1 MAGYGGMGRSN
12 YQYNRVP
19 PPTGIK
25 DVPRYLKELL
35 GGFFSRF
42 FYIVK
47 LVWSTGWW
55 VLFTLSFVALFRGIS
70 PIIGALISKNILNGL
85 QGVLQTGALTE
96 SAFWQSDIFLLLIFL
111 FVYRL
116 TVAVINNVSSAV
128 NRIAGEKVV
137 RQVRM
142 QIMEKALTLDL
153 GSFDDPNLYEKMENA
168 NQEAG
173 SRPLQIITQT
183 FSIISSVIEL
193 ISYLVIL
200 LAVPGL
206 WWVTLIIVAVSIP
219 SAVIN
224 FIYRRKNFVYMRN
237 RSKERR
243 KMNYY
248 SSVLVDKDRI
258 KEVRLFDLGETFIGR
273 FQEAFQEYYQGLRN
287 LILAENGWHIV
298 ISLISCCT
306 NLVFYVLIAMM
317 VFTGKILIGDYTL
330 YTGAIAS
337 VATAIST
344 IITTSAMVYEGTL
357 FIDNLIV
364 FMKEKQTIIPSI
376 EAPAAVA
383 RGIGH
388 TIEFQNV
395 SFRYPGTQRDVL
407 KNVNLTI
414 HPGDTIVIVG
424 LNGAGK
430 TTLIKLLTRL
440 YDPTAGRIL
449 LDGRDIREYDVKAL
463 YEMFGIIF
471 QDYGKYADT
480 VAENIRYGD
489 IHKEVIRENIYEAAR
504 QSAAEEFIGALPLGY
519 DTPLMRIFEPEGREL
534 SIGQWQKLAIA
545 RAFYGESD
553 ILILDEPTASLDP
566 LAEQEIFRQFDLLRA
581 DKTTIFVSHRLSSAT
596 VADQVLVLEDG
607 CIIENGTHAELMAQ
621 GGKYHKLFSTQ
632 AERYLTKEEPA
643 PRPRPPFPTDGERPP
658 RPRRPFPKQEE
669 SDE

>member
-1 MAGYGGMGRSN
+1 MAVPGFGGYKHDRI
-12 YQYNRVP
+12 P
-19 PPTGIK
+19 PPKNLK
-25 DVPRYLKELL
+25 DLPRYLRELL
-35 GGFFSRF
+35 GGFFTRF

-47 LVWSTGWW
+47 LVWQTGWW
-55 VLFTLSFVALFRGIS
+55 VLFSLSFVAIFKGIA

-85 QGVLQTGALTE
+85 QGIIQTGGMSAD
-96 SAFWQSDIFLLLIFL
+96 AFWQSNIFLLLIFL

-116 TVAVINNVSSAV
+116 SVTVINNISSAV

-137 RQVRM
+137 RQVKL
-142 QIMEKALTLDL
+142 QIMEKSLKLDL

-173 SRPLQIITQT
+173 NRPLQIITQT
-183 FSIISSVIEL
+183 FSIISSVIEF

-200 LAVPGL
+200 LSAPGL
-206 WWVTLIIVAVSIP
+206 WWATLIIVAVSIP

-224 FIYRRKNFVYMRN
+224 FIYRRKNFTYMRN

-248 SSVLVDKDRI
+248 ASVLVDKDRI
-258 KEVRLFDLGETFIGR
+258 KEVRMFDLGDTFIGR
-273 FQEAFQEYYQGLRN
+273 FQDAFKEYYQGLRN
-287 LILAENGWHIV
+287 LILAESGWHIL
-298 ISLISCCT
+298 ISFVSCCT
-306 NLVFYVLIAMM
+306 NLVFYVLIAMR
-317 VFTGKILIGDYTL
+317 VFTGAIQIGDYSL

-337 VATAIST
+337 IATTIST
-344 IITTSAMVYEGTL
+344 IITTSALVYEGTL
-357 FIDNLIV
+357 FIDNLII
-364 FMKEKQTIIPSI
+364 FMKEKQTVVPSI
-376 EAPAAVA
+376 ETPASVA

-395 SFRYPGTQRDVL
+395 SFRYPGTQRDIL
-407 KNVNLTI
+407 KHVNLTI
-414 HPGDTIVIVG
+414 HPGDTVVLVG

-440 YDPTAGRIL
+440 YDPTDGLIL
-449 LDGRDIREYDVKAL
+449 LDGRDIREYDTKEL
-463 YEMFGIIF
+463 YQMFGIIF

-489 IHKEVIRENIYEAAR
+489 IHKEFKLENIHEAAQ
-504 QSAAEEFIGALPLGY
+504 QSAAEEYIQALPDGY
-519 DTPLMRIFEPEGREL
+519 DTPLMRIFEPNGREL

-566 LAEQEIFRQFDLLRA
+566 LAEQEIFRQFDLLRE

-596 VADQVLVLEDG
+596 VADQVIVLEDG
-607 CIIENGTHAELMAQ
+607 QVIENGTHLELMALK
-621 GGKYHKLFSTQ
+621 GKYHSLFSTQ
-632 AERYLTKEEPA
+632 AERYISKPEDNHPLRRPDG
-643 PRPRPPFPTDGERPP
+643 PRRRPP
-658 RPRRPFPKQEE
+658 RNFE
-669 SDE
+669 S

>member
-1 MAGYGGMGRSN
+1 MAGPGS
-12 YQYNRVP
+12 YQHTRVTP
-19 PPTGIK
+19 PKNIK
-25 DVPRYLKELL
+25 DVPRYLGELL
-35 GGFFSRF
+35 GGFFTRF

-47 LVWSTGWW
+47 LVWQTGWW
-55 VLFTLSFVALFRGIS
+55 VLFSLSFVAIFKGVA

-85 QGVLQTGALTE
+85 QTVIQTGVMNAGD
-96 SAFWQSDIFLLLIFL
+96 FWHSNIFYLLIFL

-116 TVAVINNVSSAV
+116 SVTVINNVSSAV

-137 RQVRM
+137 RQVKL
-142 QIMEKALTLDL
+142 QIMEKSLKLDL
-153 GSFDDPNLYEKMENA
+153 GSFDDPMLYEKMENA

-183 FSIISSVIEL
+183 FSIISSVIEF

-200 LAVPGL
+200 LSAPGL
-206 WWVTLIIVAVSIP
+206 WWATLIIVVVSVP
-219 SAVIN
+219 SAIIN
-224 FIYRRKNFVYMRN
+224 FIYRRKNFQYMRH

-248 SSVLVDKDRI
+248 ASVLVDKDRI
-258 KEVRLFDLGETFIGR
+258 KEVRMFDLGDTFIGR
-273 FQEAFQEYYQGLRN
+273 FQEAFHEYYQGLRS
-287 LILAENGWHIV
+287 LIIAESGWHV
-298 ISLISCCT
+298 LISFVSCCT
-306 NLVFYVLIAMM
+306 NLIFYVLIAIK
-317 VFTGKILIGDYTL
+317 VFAGSIQIGDYSL

-337 VATAIST
+337 IATTIST
-344 IITTSAMVYEGTL
+344 IITTSALVYEGTL

-364 FMKEKQTIIPSI
+364 FMKEKQTVVPSLA
-376 EAPAAVA
+376 EPASVM

-395 SFRYPGTQRDVL
+395 SFRYPGTQRNIL

-414 HPGDTIVIVG
+414 HPGDTVVLVG

-440 YDPTAGRIL
+440 YDPTEGVIL

-463 YEMFGIIF
+463 YQMFGIIF

-489 IHKEVIRENIYEAAR
+489 IHKELIPENIHEAAR
-504 QSAAEEFIGALPLGY
+504 QSAAEEYINALPDGY
-519 DTPLMRIFEPEGREL
+519 DTPLMRIFEPNGREL

-553 ILILDEPTASLDP
+553 VLILDEPTASLDP
-566 LAEQEIFRQFDLLRA
+566 LAEQEIFRQFDLLRE

-596 VADQVLVLEDG
+596 VADQVIVLEDG
-607 CIIENGTHAELMAQ
+607 QVIENGTHAELMAL
-621 GGKYHKLFSTQ
+621 GGKYHTLFTTQ
-632 AERYLTKEEPA
+632 AERYLAEKDTPRQA
-643 PRPRPPFPTDGERPP
+643 PDRPRPSH
-658 RPRRPFPKQEE
+658 RPRRDF
-669 SDE
+669 

>member
-1 MAGYGGMGRSN
+1 MANPGFGGYKHD
-12 YQYNRVP
+12 RVP
-19 PPTGIK
+19 PPKNLK
-25 DVPRYLKELL
+25 DLPRYLKALL
-35 GGFFSRF
+35 GGFFTRF

-47 LVWSTGWW
+47 LVWQTGWW
-55 VLFTLSFVALFRGIS
+55 VLFSLSFVAIFKGIA

-85 QGVLQTGALTE
+85 QDIVQTGSMGAD
-96 SAFWQSDIFLLLIFL
+96 AFWQSNIFYLLIFL

-116 TVAVINNVSSAV
+116 SVTVINNISSAV

-137 RQVRM
+137 RQVKL
-142 QIMEKALTLDL
+142 QIMEKSLKLDL

-173 SRPLQIITQT
+173 NRPLQIITQT
-183 FSIISSVIEL
+183 FSIISSVIEF
-193 ISYLVIL
+193 ISYLIIL
-200 LAVPGL
+200 LAAPGL
-206 WWVTLIIVAVSIP
+206 WWATLIIVAVSIP

-224 FIYRRKNFVYMRN
+224 FIYRRKNFTYMRN

-248 SSVLVDKDRI
+248 ASVLVDKDRI
-258 KEVRLFDLGETFIGR
+258 KEVRMFDLGDTFIGR
-273 FQEAFQEYYQGLRN
+273 FQEAFKEYYQGLRN
-287 LILAENGWHIV
+287 LILAESGWHIL
-298 ISLISCCT
+298 ISFVSCCT
-306 NLVFYVLIAMM
+306 NLVFYILIALR
-317 VFTGKILIGDYTL
+317 VFTGAIQIGDYSL

-337 VATAIST
+337 IATTIST

-357 FIDNLIV
+357 FIDNLIT
-364 FMKEKQTIIPSI
+364 FMKEKQTVIPS
-376 EAPAAVA
+376 VA
-383 RGIGH
+383 SPVSVSRGVGH

-395 SFRYPGTQRDVL
+395 SFRYPGTERYVL

-414 HPGDTIVIVG
+414 RPGETVVLVG

-440 YDPTAGRIL
+440 YDPTEGVVL
-449 LDGRDIREYDVKAL
+449 LDGRDIREYDTKAL
-463 YEMFGIIF
+463 YQMFGIIF

-489 IHKEVIRENIYEAAR
+489 IHKEYDLENIHEAAR
-504 QSAAEEFIGALPLGY
+504 QSAAEEYISALPDGY
-519 DTPLMRIFEPEGREL
+519 ETPLMRIFEPNGREL

-553 ILILDEPTASLDP
+553 VLILDEPTASLDP

-596 VADQVLVLEDG
+596 GADQVIVLEDG
-607 CIIENGTHAELMAQ
+607 QVIENGTHNELMAM

-632 AERYLTKEEPA
+632 AERYIAKEEP
-643 PRPRPPFPTDGERPP
+643 PRPHPG
-658 RPRRPFPKQEE
+658 RPRRPRPFA
-669 SDE
+669 

>member
-1 MAGYGGMGRSN
+1 MTGPRMGGIGGY
-12 YQYNRVP
+12 QHARVAP
-19 PPTGIK
+19 PKNIK
-25 DVPRYLKELL
+25 DLPRFFKELL
-35 GGFFSRF
+35 GGFLSRF

-47 LVWSTGWW
+47 LVWKTGWW
-55 VLFTLSFVALFRGIS
+55 VLFSLSFVAIFKGVA

-85 QGVLQTGALTE
+85 QTVIQTGTM
-96 SAFWQSDIFLLLIFL
+96 SSGDFWHSNIFYLLIFL

-116 TVAVINNVSSAV
+116 SVTVINNVSSAV

-137 RQVRM
+137 RQVKM
-142 QIMEKALTLDL
+142 QIMEKSLKLDL
-153 GSFDDPNLYEKMENA
+153 GSFDDPMLYEKMENA

-183 FSIISSVIEL
+183 FNIISSVIEF

-200 LAVPGL
+200 LSAPGL
-206 WWVTLIIVAVSIP
+206 WWATLIIVAVSVP

-258 KEVRLFDLGETFIGR
+258 KEVRMFDLGDTFIGR
-273 FQEAFQEYYQGLRN
+273 FQEAFQEYYQGMRN
-287 LILAENGWHIV
+287 LILAESGWHIL
-298 ISLISCCT
+298 ISLVSCCT
-306 NLVFYVLIAMM
+306 NLIFYVLIAVR
-317 VFTGKILIGDYTL
+317 VFTGVIQIGDYSL

-337 VATAIST
+337 IATTIST

-364 FMKEKQTIIPSI
+364 FMKEKQTVIPSLDT
-376 EAPAAVA
+376 PASVS

-395 SFRYPGTQRDVL
+395 SFRYPGTERYVL

-414 HPGDTIVIVG
+414 RPGDTVVLVG

-440 YDPTAGRIL
+440 YDPTEGIIL
-449 LDGRDIREYDVKAL
+449 LDGRDIREYDLKEL
-463 YEMFGIIF
+463 YHMFGIIF

-489 IHKEVIRENIYEAAR
+489 IHKQKIEENIHEAAR
-504 QSAAEEFIGALPLGY
+504 QSAADEFIAALPDGF
-519 DTPLMRIFEPEGREL
+519 DTPLMRIFEPNGREL

-553 ILILDEPTASLDP
+553 VLILDEPTASLDP
-566 LAEQEIFRQFDLLRA
+566 LAEQEIFRQFDLLRE

-596 VADQVLVLEDG
+596 VADQVIVLENG
-607 CIIENGTHAELMAQ
+607 QVIENGTHLELMALE
-621 GGKYHKLFSTQ
+621 GKYHKLFTTQ
-632 AERYLTKEEPA
+632 AERYLTKEDA
-643 PRPRPPFPTDGERPP
+643 PQTQAGRPRPLHPRQHPP
-658 RPRRPFPKQEE
+658 L
-669 SDE
+669 

>member
-1 MAGYGGMGRSN
+1 MAGFGGMGGRN
-12 YQYNRVP
+12 GYQHDRVP
-19 PPTGIK
+19 PPKGIT

-55 VLFTLSFVALFRGIS
+55 VLFTLSFVALFRGVS

-85 QGVLQTGALTE
+85 QDVLQNGSLTE

-111 FVYRL
+111 FVYRM
-116 TVAVINNVSSAV
+116 TVAIINGVSSAV

-137 RQVRM
+137 RQVKM

-206 WWVTLIIVAVSIP
+206 WWVTLIIVAISIP

-224 FIYRRKNFVYMRN
+224 FIYRRKNFVYMRH

-258 KEVRLFDLGETFIGR
+258 KEVRLFDLGDTFIGR
-273 FQEAFQEYYQGLRN
+273 YQESFREYYQGLRN
-287 LILAENGWHIV
+287 LILAENGWHIL

-306 NLVFYVLIAMM
+306 NLVFYILIAMM

-337 VATAIST
+337 VSTAIST

-376 EAPAAVA
+376 EAPVSVD
-383 RGIGH
+383 RGVGH

-440 YDPTAGRIL
+440 YDPTEGVIL

-489 IHKEVIRENIYEAAR
+489 IHKDVIRENIYEAAR
-504 QSAAEEFIGALPLGY
+504 QSAAEEFIEALPNGY
-519 DTPLMRIFEPEGREL
+519 DTPLMRIFEPNGREL

-607 CIIENGTHAELMAQ
+607 CIIESGTHTQLMAQ

-643 PRPRPPFPTDGERPP
+643 PHPHPEDGERRP
-658 RPRRPFPKQEE
+658 RPRRPFPKKEE
-669 SDE
+669 DYE

>member
-1 MAGYGGMGRSN
+1 MAGPSS
-12 YQYNRVP
+12 YQHSRVKP
-19 PPTGIK
+19 PENIK
-25 DVPRYLKELL
+25 DIPRYLGELL
-35 GGFFSRF
+35 GGFFTRF
-42 FYIVK
+42 LYIVK
-47 LVWSTGWW
+47 LVWKTGWW
-55 VLFTLSFVALFRGIS
+55 VLFSLSFVAIFKGVA
-70 PIIGALISKNILNGL
+70 PIIGALISQNILNGL
-85 QGVLQTGALTE
+85 QSVIQTGSFSAD
-96 SAFWQSDIFLLLIFL
+96 AFWNSSIFYLLIFL

-116 TVAVINNVSSAV
+116 SVTVINNVSSAV

-137 RQVRM
+137 RQVKL
-142 QIMEKALTLDL
+142 QIMEKSLELDL

-183 FSIISSVIEL
+183 FGIVSSVIEF

-200 LAVPGL
+200 LAAPGL
-206 WWVTLIIVAVSIP
+206 WWATLIIIAVSIP

-224 FIYRRKNFVYMRN
+224 FIYRRKNFKYMRH

-258 KEVRLFDLGETFIGR
+258 KEVRMFDLGDTFIGR
-273 FQEAFQEYYQGLRN
+273 FQQAFQEYYQGLRN
-287 LILAENGWHIV
+287 LILAESGWHIL
-298 ISLISCCT
+298 ISLVSCCT
-306 NLVFYVLIAMM
+306 NLVFYVLIAIR
-317 VFTGKILIGDYTL
+317 VFTGSMLIGDYSL

-337 VATAIST
+337 IATTIST
-344 IITTSAMVYEGTL
+344 IITTSALVYEGTL

-364 FMKEKQTIIPSI
+364 FMKEKQTVVPSLA
-376 EAPAAVA
+376 EPASVA

-395 SFRYPGTQRDVL
+395 SFRYPGTQRDIL
-407 KNVNLTI
+407 KNVDLTI
-414 HPGDTIVIVG
+414 RPGDTVVLVG

-440 YDPTAGRIL
+440 YDPTDGRIL
-449 LDGRDIREYDVKAL
+449 LDGRDIREYDIKQL
-463 YEMFGIIF
+463 YQMFGIIF

-489 IHKEVIRENIYEAAR
+489 IHKEFVFANIHEAAR
-504 QSAAEEFIGALPLGY
+504 QSAADEYINALPDGY
-519 DTPLMRIFEPEGREL
+519 DTPLMRIFEPNGREL

-553 ILILDEPTASLDP
+553 VLILDEPTASLDP
-566 LAEQEIFRQFDLLRA
+566 LAEQEIFRQFDLLRE

-596 VADQVLVLEDG
+596 VADQVIVLEDG
-607 CIIENGTHAELMAQ
+607 RVIENGTHVELMAL
-621 GGKYHKLFSTQ
+621 GGKYHKLFTTQ
-632 AERYLTKEEPA
+632 AQRYLAEKDTSRQMPD
-643 PRPRPPFPTDGERPP
+643 RPQN
-658 RPRRPFPKQEE
+658 PRRTQL
-669 SDE
+669 

>member
-1 MAGYGGMGRSN
+1 MARLN
-12 YQYNRVP
+12 AYQHAQVP
-19 PPTGIK
+19 PPK
-25 DVPRYLKELL
+25 NLADVPRYLKELI
-35 GGFFSRF
+35 GGFFARF

-47 LVWSTGWW
+47 LVWATGWW
-55 VLFTLSFVALFRGIS
+55 VLFALSFVAIFKGLA
-70 PIIGALISKNILNGL
+70 PIIGALISKNILNAL
-85 QGVLQTGALTE
+85 QGVLLVGGM
-96 SAFWQSDIFLLLIFL
+96 SADSFWNSNIFYLLIFL

-116 TVAVINNVSSAV
+116 SVTVVNNIGSAV

-137 RQVRM
+137 RQVKL
-142 QIMEKALTLDL
+142 QIMEKSLKLDL

-173 SRPLQIITQT
+173 NRPLQIITQT
-183 FSIISSVIEL
+183 FNIISSVIEFF
-193 ISYLVIL
+193 SYLVIL
-200 LAVPGL
+200 LAAPGM
-206 WWVTLIIVAVSIP
+206 WWATLIIVAVSVP

-224 FIYRRKNFVYMRN
+224 FIYRRKNFKYMRH
-237 RSKERR
+237 RSTERR

-248 SSVLVDKDRI
+248 ASTLVDKDRI
-258 KEVRLFDLGETFIGR
+258 KEVRMFDLGDTFIGR
-273 FQEAFQEYYQGLRN
+273 FQEAFLHYYEGLRN
-287 LILAENGWHIV
+287 LILAESGWHIL

-306 NLVFYVLIAMM
+306 NLVFYVLIAIQ
-317 VFTGKILIGDYTL
+317 VFSGRMLIGDYTL

-364 FMKEKQTIIPSI
+364 FMKEKQTILPSI
-376 EAPAAVA
+376 DPPASVA

-395 SFRYPGTQRDVL
+395 SFRYPGMERDVL
-407 KNVNLTI
+407 KNISFVI
-414 HPGDTIVIVG
+414 RPGDTIVLVG

-449 LDGRDIREYDVKAL
+449 LDNRDIKEYDTKEL
-463 YEMFGIIF
+463 YKMFGIIF

-489 IHKEVIRENIYEAAR
+489 IHKPVAAENIHEAAR
-504 QSAAEEFIGALPLGY
+504 QSAAESFIQALPDGY
-519 DTPLMRIFEPEGREL
+519 DTPLMRIFAPNGMEL

-553 ILILDEPTASLDP
+553 VLILDEPTASLDP
-566 LAEQEIFRQFDLLRA
+566 LAEQEIFRQFDMLRE

-596 VADQVLVLEDG
+596 VADQVLVIEDG
-607 CIIENGTHAELMAQ
+607 QLIESGTHAELMQ
-621 GGKYHKLFSTQ
+621 LGGKYHNLFTTQ
-632 AERYLTKEEPA
+632 AQRYLENKDNDV
-643 PRPRPPFPTDGERPP
+643 PTHQ
-658 RPRRPFPKQEE
+658 RRPERHP
-669 SDE
+669 SRGMHNI

>member
-1 MAGYGGMGRSN
+1 MANPGFGGYKHD
-12 YQYNRVP
+12 RVP
-19 PPTGIK
+19 PPKNLK
-25 DVPRYLKELL
+25 DLPRYLKALL
-35 GGFFSRF
+35 GGFFTRF

-47 LVWSTGWW
+47 LVWQTGWW
-55 VLFTLSFVALFRGIS
+55 VLFSLSFVAIFKGIA

-85 QGVLQTGALTE
+85 QDIVQTGSMGAD
-96 SAFWQSDIFLLLIFL
+96 AFWQSNIFYLLIFL

-116 TVAVINNVSSAV
+116 SVTVINNISSAV

-137 RQVRM
+137 RQVKL
-142 QIMEKALTLDL
+142 QIMEKSLKLDL

-173 SRPLQIITQT
+173 NRPLQIITQT
-183 FSIISSVIEL
+183 FSIISSVIEF
-193 ISYLVIL
+193 ISYLIIL
-200 LAVPGL
+200 LAAPGL
-206 WWVTLIIVAVSIP
+206 WWATLIIVAVSIP

-224 FIYRRKNFVYMRN
+224 FIYRRKNFTYMRN

-248 SSVLVDKDRI
+248 ASVLVDKDRI
-258 KEVRLFDLGETFIGR
+258 KEVRMFDLGDTFIGR
-273 FQEAFQEYYQGLRN
+273 FQEAFKEYYQGLRN
-287 LILAENGWHIV
+287 LILAESGWHIL
-298 ISLISCCT
+298 ISFVSCCT
-306 NLVFYVLIAMM
+306 NLVFYILIALR
-317 VFTGKILIGDYTL
+317 VFTGAIQIGDYSL

-337 VATAIST
+337 IATTIST

-357 FIDNLIV
+357 FIDNLIT
-364 FMKEKQTIIPSI
+364 FMKEKQTVIPS
-376 EAPAAVA
+376 VA
-383 RGIGH
+383 SPVSVSRGVGH

-395 SFRYPGTQRDVL
+395 SFRYPGTERYVL

-414 HPGDTIVIVG
+414 RPGETVVLVG

-440 YDPTAGRIL
+440 YDPTEGVVL
-449 LDGRDIREYDVKAL
+449 LDGRDIREYDTKAL
-463 YEMFGIIF
+463 YQMFGIIF

-489 IHKEVIRENIYEAAR
+489 IHKEYDLENIHEAAR
-504 QSAAEEFIGALPLGY
+504 QSAAEEYISALPDGY
-519 DTPLMRIFEPEGREL
+519 ETPLMRIFEPNGREL

-553 ILILDEPTASLDP
+553 VLILDEPTASLDP

-596 VADQVLVLEDG
+596 VADQVIVLEDG
-607 CIIENGTHAELMAQ
+607 QVIENGTHNELMAM

-632 AERYLTKEEPA
+632 AERYIAKEEP
-643 PRPRPPFPTDGERPP
+643 PRPHPG
-658 RPRRPFPKQEE
+658 RPRRPRPFA
-669 SDE
+669 